1 MIDKPP
7 YTHCFLCLTSRQK
20 KCVRVPK
27 PSGGS
32 LSNPVP
38 VRRSSRLVST
48 PIRHQT
54 PPPNPSFLSQ
64 PVENPYLDA
73 IPTAVPLYGTERATL
88 PVLIA
93 WHSEIFTSRAESRK
107 ARAAQTAAE
116 SSLKAAEA
124 ALESAE
130 AAVRTAKFYLKT
142 ASSHIA
148 VCDERVIAAC
158 KNYIYLV
165 DGVVEVGLRPSPE
178 FPGDSG
184 KGKAAASSSSS
195 QPDRKGKGK
204 VLVPASNAG
213 DDEEVQAESEDGRDD
228 EGKGMDWS
236 NN

>member
-1 MIDKPP
+1 M
-7 YTHCFLCLTSRQK
+7 
-20 KCVRVPK
+20 PK

-54 PPPNPSFLSQ
+54 PPPNPSFLAQ

-73 IPTAVPLYGTERATL
+73 IPTAVPLHGTERATL

-93 WHSEIFTSRAESRK
+93 WHSEIFSSRAESRK
-107 ARAAQTAAE
+107 ARAAQAASE
-116 SSLKAAEA
+116 SALKAAEA
-124 ALESAE
+124 VLRSAE
-130 AAVRTAKFYLKT
+130 AAVRAAKVDLKGS
-142 ASSHIA
+142 SSHIA

-165 DGVVEVGLRPSPE
+165 DGVVSDGLRPSPQFSGSSE
-178 FPGDSG
+178 DSG
-184 KGKAAASSSSS
+184 KGKAAAASASS

-204 VLVPASNAG
+204 VLVPASDAG
-213 DDEEVQAESEDGRDD
+213 DDEEVRAESEDGHDD